1 MKRLF
6 CALSLSACAFAQA
19 EIRVGVIGCDTSH
32 TLDMTERIN
41 MKKQADFADMRVTC
55 AYQWGSRDIVSST
68 NRYPKYLPQMEKM
81 GVRIVPSIRELLD
94 GVDAVLLETNDGR
107 EHYAQAVEVF
117 KAGKPCF
124 IDKPLAH
131 NLTDALKIVKAAKKY
146 DAKFFSTSNNRYQPN
161 PQKARNG
168 EWGEISAAVLFAP
181 YTVEKTHGRYTW
193 YAIHGFEILETIMRR
208 GCESVTVTAGDPDE
222 LVACRWKDGRI
233 GVVHCEKAVWDYGG
247 YIIPKKAKG
256 MVHEI
261 GKDEGYEEL
270 LVDIAKLFKDGI
282 VPIEPEETLE
292 VAAMMEAAEESR
304 KRGGVPV
311 AIAEVMARAE
321 AEIAKDGCE

>member
-1 MKRLF
+1 MKSVLLAC
-6 CALSLSACAFAQA
+6 CAVCAAAASA
-19 EIRVGVIGCDTSH
+19 EIRIGVIGCDTSH
-32 TLDMTERIN
+32 TLDMTKRIN
-41 MKKQADFADMRVTC
+41 VTKQADFADMRVTL

-68 NRYPKYLPQMEKM
+68 NRYPKYLLKMREM
-81 GVRIVPSIRELLD
+81 GVRIVPTLAELLA

-131 NLTDALKIVKAAKKY
+131 DLTDALRIVKAAKKY
-146 DAKFFSTSNNRYQPN
+146 NAKFFSTSNNRYQPN
-161 PQKARNG
+161 PQKARRG
-168 EWGEISAAVLFAP
+168 EWGEISSAVLYAP
-181 YTVEKTHGRYTW
+181 YNVEKTHGRYTW

-233 GVVHCEKAVWDYGG
+233 GVIHCEKAIWDYGG
-247 YIIPKKAKG
+247 YIIPKKAEGKSYD
-256 MVHEI
+256 I
-261 GKDEGYEEL
+261 GKDDGYEEL

-292 VAAMMEAAEESR
+292 VAAMMAAAEESR
-304 KRGGVPV
+304 NRGGIPV
-311 AIAEVMARAE
+311 TIAEVMAKAE
-321 AEIAKDGCE
+321 AAAD